1 MVRYLQ
7 RSLGIACGARNPNH
21 LTGKT
26 VQMKMPTWCLV
37 VIALLV
43 TSQAGAGFISVN
55 SSIYDDGTDV
65 SQALPGATLSA
76 LWGHEGDFA
85 YTPSGVTVNNGFFAS
100 DDTNAPHAS
109 GFSGMWG
116 GLPLGMGEDLRY
128 DSSIFRVDF
137 DTPTNYVEIWGMGG
151 SFSMMLE
158 AFNSAGEMIGSCAT
172 HDHPMVY
179 DYPVGRYD
187 GCWTYYGLATSTP
200 SRRALYSTSVLLPTA
215 DIAYVRASTGYAG
228 IVNIDQV
235 TYNRVTVPEPAT
247 LGMLGLGILGVIMGR
262 RRKR

>member
-1 MVRYLQ
+1 
-7 RSLGIACGARNPNH
+7 
-21 LTGKT
+21 
-26 VQMKMPTWCLV
+26 MKMPTWCLG

-43 TSQAGAGFISVN
+43 TSQAGAGFVSLN
-55 SSIYDDGTDV
+55 ASNYEDGTDV
-65 SQALPGATLSA
+65 SQALSGATVSV
-76 LWGHEGDFA
+76 LWGHKGDTA
-85 YTPSGVTVNNGFFAS
+85 YTTSGVTASNSFFAS
-100 DDTNAPHAS
+100 PDTAAPFGGTGFTAIWADD
-109 GFSGMWG
+109 
-116 GLPLGMGEDLRY
+116 PLGVGGSLRY
-128 DSSIFRVDF
+128 DSSLFRVDF

-151 SFSMMLE
+151 SISMMLE

-215 DIAYVRASTGYAG
+215 DIAYIHAATSYAG

-235 TYNRVTVPEPAT
+235 TYNRVSVPEPAT

-262 RRKR
+262 RKKR